1 MNLVEQFDRA
11 FEEARL
17 SPEVK
22 QASESGGG
30 IRLRSEWNRLEQEWG
45 ILVWKNPPV
54 ENPDVTGLGVV
65 SVIQN
70 VPLGQFLGAFEK
82 REFLKDKMLQGIQH
96 YLLVESRMKRKH
108 F

>member
-22 QASESGGG
+22 QACESGGG
-30 IRLRSEWNRLEQEWG
+30 VRLRSEWNRLEQEWAVH
-45 ILVWKNPPV
+45 VWRKAEDEATAN
-54 ENPDVTGLGVV
+54 V
-65 SVIQN
+65 SVIQS
-70 VPLGQFLGAFEK
+70 VPLAQFLGAFEK
-82 REFLKDKMLQGIQH
+82 REYLKDKMLQGIQH